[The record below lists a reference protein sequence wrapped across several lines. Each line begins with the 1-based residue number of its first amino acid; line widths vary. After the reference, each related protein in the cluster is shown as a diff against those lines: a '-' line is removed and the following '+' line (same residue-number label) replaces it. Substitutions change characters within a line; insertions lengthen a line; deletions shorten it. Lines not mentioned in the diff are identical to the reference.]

1 MVTSIFNQKLG
12 MTDMN
17 CIVAGRRGNCVI
29 TLKDGTTYEFFY
41 PTIMFHD
48 YMTAKRMCQFY
59 NKKGTFSG
67 LKDVT
72 NGLTCCWSM
81 PDPDRSWT
89 GWAGS
94 FIWGK
99 KKENELFKQ
108 CLIELMIYVE
118 AGGPKASV
126 ISTGFANYVCLVAWG
141 ESVYWRYNDK
151 GEKWDCS
158 KDGLNSTPESVL
170 QTPYVQM
177 IKDKEYGKL
186 DSMLAERQNNTK

>member
-1 MVTSIFNQKLG
+1 

-17 CIVAGRRGNCVI
+17 CIVAGRKGSCLI
-29 TLKDGTTYEFFY
+29 TLKDGTTYEFFH

-48 YMTAKRMCQFY
+48 YMTAKRMSQFY

-72 NGLTCCWSM
+72 NGLTCSFSM

-89 GWAGS
+89 GWAGGL
-94 FIWGK
+94 IWGK
-99 KKENELFKQ
+99 KKENELFKK
-108 CLIELMIYVE
+108 CLIELMIFVDS
-118 AGGPKASV
+118 GGPKASL

-151 GEKWDCS
+151 GEKWNCF

-177 IKDKEYGKL
+177 MKNKEFGKL